1 MITIEKIQERL
12 QKNVRSEGPISTHL
26 VSGVH
31 LRDVIQA
38 LIHEINA
45 ELAKKADK

>member
-12 QKNVRSEGPISTHL
+12 SKNPRADQPISTSL

-38 LIHEINA
+38 LLHEINA
-45 ELAKKADK
+45 ELAKKVGK